1 MINCFQVLLSTST
14 CGATTRNLDW
24 QVINTSGDPN
34 PDDPEPSVLFK
45 LTDSPYTREMWD
57 VPFEVGSD

>member
-1 MINCFQVLLSTST
+1 
-14 CGATTRNLDW
+14 
-24 QVINTSGDPN
+24 VINTSGDPN